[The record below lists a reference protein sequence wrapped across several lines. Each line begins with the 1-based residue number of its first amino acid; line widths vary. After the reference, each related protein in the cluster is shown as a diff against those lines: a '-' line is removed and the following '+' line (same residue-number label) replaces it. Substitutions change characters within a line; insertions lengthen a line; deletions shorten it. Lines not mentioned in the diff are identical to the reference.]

1 MRKVLLT
8 IAGLALSC
16 GLAWAV
22 TFEEADANQDGIIT
36 SEEAAIVEGLD
47 FSAADADADG
57 ALSIDEYQS
66 ATGE

>member
-1 MRKVLLT
+1 MRRVLLT
-8 IAGLALSC
+8 IAGFALSS

-22 TFEEADANQDGIIT
+22 TFEEVDANQDGIIT

-47 FSAADADADG
+47 FSAADTDADNT
-57 ALSIDEYQS
+57 LSMDEYQS

>member
-1 MRKVLLT
+1 MLKVLLT
-8 IAGLALSC
+8 VAVFALSSS
-16 GLAWAV
+16 LAWAV
-22 TFEEADANQDGIIT
+22 TFDEVDANQDGIIS

-57 ALSIDEYQS
+57 ALSIEEYQS

>member
-1 MRKVLLT
+1 MRKVLLIMT
-8 IAGLALSC
+8 GLALYC
-16 GLAWAV
+16 GLAWAQS
-22 TFEEADANQDGIIT
+22 FEEVDANQDGMIT

-57 ALSIDEYQS
+57 ALSMDEYQS

>member
-8 IAGLALSC
+8 VAVLALSS
-16 GLAWAV
+16 GFAWAV
-22 TFEEADANQDGIIT
+22 TFEEVDANQDGIIS

-57 ALSIDEYQS
+57 ALSMDEYQS